1 MIKRLSRSNT
11 LKFYL
16 LVSPW
21 LVGFVVFVAGPMV
34 YSMYLSMT
42 RYTML
47 NPPSWIGLANYT
59 NLLRDARFL
68 KSLRV
73 TATYNFVGVPLR
85 LIFAFAIALM
95 LNNIRRG
102 KDFIR
107 TVYYLPSVVSGVA
120 VVVLWRWLFNPEVG
134 LVNHI
139 LGWFGIQGPGW
150 LYDPDWA
157 LPALIIMSLW
167 GVGRDVVIFLA
178 GLQGIGVQL
187 YEAARIDGAGGW
199 QCLRYITVPMI
210 SPTIFFNLVM
220 GIIGSFQV
228 FTDAYVATQGGPM
241 DATLVTVLYL
251 YLQAFGNLRMGYASA
266 IAWVLFVIIMFF
278 TLLIIRSSTVWVFYE
293 TEIGGKKA

>member
-1 MIKRLSRSNT
+1 MYKKLSRSNT

-16 LVSPW
+16 LISPW
-21 LVGFVVFVAGPMV
+21 LIGFLVFVAGPMF
-34 YSMYLSMT
+34 YSMYLSLT

-47 NPPSWIGLANYT
+47 NPPTWIGLENYR
-59 NLLRDARFL
+59 NLFRDSRFL
-68 KSLRV
+68 KSLQV
-73 TATYNFVGVPLR
+73 TATYTFVGVPLR
-85 LIFAFAIALM
+85 LLFAFVVSLM

-102 KDFIR
+102 KNFLR
-107 TVYYLPSVVSGVA
+107 TVYYVPSVVSGVA

-134 LVNHI
+134 LINHI
-139 LGWFGIQGPGW
+139 LSWFGIQGPGW

-167 GVGRDVVIFLA
+167 GVGREVVIFLA
-178 GLQGIGVQL
+178 GLQGIGEQL
-187 YEAARIDGAGGW
+187 YEAARIDGADGW
-199 QCLRYITVPMI
+199 RCLLHITIPMI

-241 DATLVTVLYL
+241 DATLMTVLYL
-251 YLQAFGNLRMGYASA
+251 YGQAFGNLRMGYASA

-278 TLLIIRSSTVWVFYE
+278 TALVFKSSSLWVFYE